1 MKNIFNQIQ
10 VKAPNKNRFDLTHD
24 VKFTAQMGNLV
35 PILALECVPG
45 DKFHI
50 GAESLVRFAPL
61 VSPVMHRM
69 DVTIH
74 YFFCP
79 NRILWKNWEKFIVDP
94 NTTLVHPWLTVS
106 GFDLTDAQKKFI
118 NYMGIPPLEASDPN
132 YYNINAFPFAAYN
145 KIYNEFYR
153 DQNLITE
160 VPWELEDG
168 QVADFASFCTLRKR
182 AWEHDYF
189 TSALP
194 WAQKNQS
201 VSIPLGDVT
210 LKTPVAGL
218 EGQFID
224 PSTGV
229 PPPTGRL
236 LRQDGTVSTGDLVF
250 DGTSVKA
257 LYDPNGS
264 LEVDATTIT
273 DLRRAFKLQEWLEKA
288 GRSGSRYVEHLKAF
302 FNVNSSDKRL
312 QRPEYITGVKSPVVI
327 SEILNTTGETDGLPQ
342 GNMAGHGVAVTTGKS
357 GSYYCEEHGWIIG
370 IMSIMPKTAY
380 QQGINRTLAQK
391 VQPLDYYY
399 PEFAHIGEQAIY
411 MNELY
416 VNNSDQSEIFGYIPR
431 YAEYKY
437 MPNRV
442 AGDFAGNLS
451 FWHLGRIF
459 ENQPALNEDFISCN
473 PSDRIF
479 AVTDP
484 SVDKLYIHVL
494 NKIDAIRPMPYF
506 GNPQM

>member
-1 MKNIFNQIQ
+1 MSNIFNKIQ

-24 VKFTAQMGNLV
+24 VKFTANMGNLV
-35 PILALECVPG
+35 PVLALECVPG
-45 DKFHI
+45 DKFNI

-79 NRILWKNWEKFIVDP
+79 NRILWPNWEKFIVDP
-94 NTTLVHPWLTVS
+94 NTAIVHPFVTAS
-106 GFDLTDAQKKFI
+106 GFDLSADQKKFI
-118 NYMGIPPLEASDPN
+118 NYFGIPVMENTDPN
-132 YYNINAFPFAAYN
+132 YYNLNPFPFAAYQ
-145 KIYNEFYR
+145 KIYNEYYR
-153 DQNLITE
+153 DQNLIAE
-160 VPWELEDG
+160 IPWQLNDG
-168 QVADFASFCTLRKR
+168 QYDDTATLFVLRKR

-194 WAQKNQS
+194 FAQKGAA

-210 LKTPVAGL
+210 LKSPTTAL
-218 EGQFID
+218 EGKFID
-224 PSTGV
+224 PATGV
-229 PPPTGRL
+229 TPGPGYL
-236 LRQDGTVSTGDLVF
+236 IRQDGTSGTGDLVF
-250 DGTSVKA
+250 DTTSVKA

-288 GRSGSRYVEHLKAF
+288 ARSGSRYVEHLKAF

-327 SEILNTTGETDGLPQ
+327 SEVLNTTGETDGLPQ
-342 GNMAGHGVAVTTGKS
+342 GNMAGHGVAVTTGRS

-370 IMSIMPKTAY
+370 IMSVMPKTAY
-380 QQGINRTLAQK
+380 QQGIHRTMAQK
-391 VQPLDYYY
+391 VEPLDYYY
-399 PEFAHIGEQAIY
+399 PEFAHIGEQPIY
-411 MNELY
+411 MQELY
-416 VNNSDQSEIFGYIPR
+416 VGAADQSEVFGYIPR
-431 YAEYKY
+431 YSEYKY

-451 FWHLGRIF
+451 YWHMGRIF
-459 ENQPALNEDFISCN
+459 ETEPALNEDFISC
-473 PSDRIF
+473 DATQRIF

-484 SVDKLYIHVL
+484 AIDKLYIHVL
-494 NKIDAIRPMPYF
+494 HKIDAIRPMPYF